1 MQQVWSVLEQF
12 RPARSV
18 LAAAIFVAGLATAGS
33 IQAAEPIK
41 IGHVAALSGGSA
53 QSGEAITRGL
63 AIAIDEINAK
73 GGLLGGRLLELLQR
87 DDESTPPK
95 GLTAARELA
104 SREKVAIIFGGI
116 DSPVALAMVPILNK
130 EKVPHM
136 AVWAAGTGITRNGAN
151 PNYIF
156 RVSAVDVLVDVKLLD
171 YAAKKYGAK
180 KVGLMLVNNPW
191 GESNEKGLAEAVKSM
206 TGMEIVGAEKF
217 ENNDVDMVPQ
227 LTRLKDKGADVI
239 ILVGNAAPGA
249 QVMKARERLS
259 WKVPVV
265 SHWGISGGRFPELTG
280 PTAGEA
286 HFVQTYSFFG
296 KQSPTGERVLAALK
310 AKYPAIKGPGDIF
323 APVGTANAYDAMH
336 LVALAIAQAGSTDGE
351 AIRAAL
357 EDLKAPYQGLIKT
370 YSKPFTATN
379 HDALGPDDYVMVHYE
394 GDSVVPVY

>member
-1 MQQVWSVLEQF
+1 MKKVWFMIENS
-12 RPARSV
+12 RP
-18 LAAAIFVAGLATAGS
+18 AGS
-33 IQAAEPIK
+33 IFAAAVVAFGLALAPAKAADPIK

-63 AIAIDEINAK
+63 TIAIDEINVK
-73 GGLLGGRLLELLQR
+73 GGLLGGRKLELVQR

-95 GLTAARELA
+95 GLTAARELI

-116 DSPVALAMVPILNK
+116 DSPVGLAMVPILNK

-171 YAAKKYGAK
+171 YAKTKYGAK
-180 KVGLMLVNNPW
+180 KAGLMLVNNPW
-191 GESNEKGLAEAVKSM
+191 GESNEKGLVEAVKSAG
-206 TGMEIVGAEKF
+206 GMEIVGTEKF

-265 SHWGISGGRFPELTG
+265 SHWGISGGRFPEL
-280 PTAGEA
+280 AGSWA
-286 HFVQTYSFFG
+286 GKVHFVQTYSFFG
-296 KQSPTGERVLAALK
+296 NQSDVGKRVLAALM
-310 AKYPAIKGPGDIF
+310 AKYPDIKGPGDVTP
-323 APVGTANAYDAMH
+323 PVGVANAYDAMQ
-336 LVALAIAQAGSTDGE
+336 LTALALNKAGVTDGE
-351 AIRAAL
+351 KLREGFLGI
-357 EDLKAPYQGLIKT
+357 DSYQGLIKSYT
-370 YSKPFTATN
+370 KPFTDDN
-379 HDALGPDDYVMVHYE
+379 HDALNENDYIMVRYN
-394 GDSVVPVY
+394 GDQIEPITG

>member
-1 MQQVWSVLEQF
+1 MIEKT
-12 RPARSV
+12 RP
-18 LAAAIFVAGLATAGS
+18 AGS
-33 IQAAEPIK
+33 ILGAAVIAFGLALVPAKAADPIK

-63 AIAIDEINAK
+63 TVAIDEINAK
-73 GGLLGGRLLELLQR
+73 GGLLGGRKLELVQR

-95 GLTAARELA
+95 GLTAARELMFK
-104 SREKVAIIFGGI
+104 EKVAIIFGGI
-116 DSPVALAMVPILNK
+116 DSPVGMAMAPILNK

-171 YAAKKYGAK
+171 YAKTKYGAK
-180 KVGLMLVNNPW
+180 KAGLMLVNNPW
-191 GESNEKGLAEAVKSM
+191 GESNEKGLIEAVKGAG
-206 TGMEIVGAEKF
+206 GMEIVGTEKF

-296 KQSPTGERVLAALK
+296 KQSPVGERVLAALK
-310 AKYPAIKGPGDIF
+310 AKYPAIKGPGDVF

-336 LVALAIAQAGSTDGE
+336 LVAMAIEQAKSTDGD
-351 AIRAAL
+351 AIRVAL
-357 EDLKAPYQGLIKT
+357 EDLKGSYEGLIKT
-370 YSKPFTATN
+370 YSKPFSAEN
-379 HDALGPDDYVMVHYE
+379 HDALGPNDYVMVHYE

>member
-1 MQQVWSVLEQF
+1 MLGVWSMLERY
-12 RPARSV
+12 RPANILLTAV
-18 LAAAIFVAGLATAGS
+18 IAVAGLAVGPAL
-33 IQAAEPIK
+33 AADPVK

-63 AIAIDEINAK
+63 TIAIDEINAK
-73 GGLLGGRLLELLQR
+73 GGVLGGRKLELVQR

-95 GLTAARELA
+95 GLTAARELVFK
-104 SREKVAIIFGGI
+104 EKVAVIFGGI
-116 DSPVALAMVPILNK
+116 DSPVALAMVPLLNK

-156 RVSAVDVLVDVKLLD
+156 RVSAVDVLVDVKLLQ
-171 YAAKKYGAK
+171 YANEKFGAK
-180 KVGLMLVNNPW
+180 KAGLILINNPW
-191 GESNEKGLAEAVKSM
+191 GESNEKGLIEAVK
-206 TGMEIVGAEKF
+206 TNTAIQIAGVEKF
-217 ENNDVDMVPQ
+217 ENSDVDLVPQ
-227 LTRLKDKGADVI
+227 LTRLREKGADVL

-296 KQSPTGERVLAALK
+296 KQSPVGERVLAALMK
-310 AKYPAIKGPGDIF
+310 KYPAIKGPGDIF
-323 APVGTANAYDAMH
+323 APIGTANAYDAMH
-336 LVALAIAQAGSTDGE
+336 LVAMAIEQAKSTDGD
-351 AIRAAL
+351 AIRTAL
-357 EDLKAPYQGLIKT
+357 EDLKGSYQGLIKT
-370 YSKPFTATN
+370 YSKPFAADN
-379 HDALGPDDYVMVHYE
+379 HDALGPSDYIMVHYQ
-394 GDSVVPVY
+394 GDNVVPVY